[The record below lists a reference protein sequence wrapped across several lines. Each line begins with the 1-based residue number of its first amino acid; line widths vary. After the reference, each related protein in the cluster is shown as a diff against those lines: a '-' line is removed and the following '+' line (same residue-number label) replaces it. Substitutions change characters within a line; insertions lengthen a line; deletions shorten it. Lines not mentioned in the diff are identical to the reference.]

1 MQLENRRFTYKDLQK
16 ITNNF
21 EQVLGKGGFGYVYY
35 GILEEG
41 SQVAVKLRSQSSNQ
55 GVKEF
60 LGEAQILTR
69 IHHKNLVSMIGY
81 CMDGDY
87 MALVYEYM
95 SEGTLE
101 EHIAGRD
108 HNKRN
113 LTWIERLRIA
123 LESAQGLEYLH
134 KGCSPPLIHRDVKAT
149 NILLNLKLE
158 AKIADFGLSKAFNRD
173 SDTHVSASILAGTPG
188 YIDPEYHATMMP
200 TAKSDVYGF
209 GVVLLELVTGKNPIL
224 RTPEPISLIHWV
236 QQRLQCGNIEG
247 VVDTRMHGVYDIN
260 SVWKVAE
267 IALKCT
273 AQASTQR
280 PTMTDV
286 VVQLQ
291 ECLDLEYG
299 HASSVPELS
308 IDHVSKTRTILEMD
322 HLERLQLSTVVEKM
336 AARSCLHLLIILAA
350 GVLQAARAQPDSDG
364 FISIDCGLSGTAGY
378 VDNATKL
385 SYSPDAAFTDAGTNN
400 NISVEYFS
408 PANSRIFD
416 NVRSFPSGAAPRSC
430 YTLSSLVAGLK
441 YLVRANFMYGN
452 YDGLRRPPVFD
463 LYSGVNFWRT
473 VNITDA
479 AASITAEAIIV
490 VPEDSM
496 QVCLLNTGAG
506 TPFISGL
513 DLRPLKNS
521 LYPQANATQGLVM
534 VDRVNYGPTDTFIRY
549 PDDPRDRGWRPLI
562 DTTRYV
568 EVSTTKTVQNVA
580 KDLFEAP
587 SAVMQTAITPRNAS
601 DSIEVYWTA
610 DPSAASAGDPPP
622 GYIAIMHFSELQL
635 VQGNAVRAFNISL
648 NDEWLDRMMP
658 DYLYADADYNT
669 VPFRGSNR
677 YNLTFRATANS
688 TLPPIIN
695 ALEIFSV
702 IPTTNVPTYAKD
714 VSGITAIKKQYEVK
728 QNWMGDPCVPKT
740 LAWDWLTCSYAISS
754 SPTITGVNLSYNLLT
769 GSIPKA
775 LSQLSSLK
783 VLYENN
789 LDLCINDTCPSP
801 NGKPKLAIYIS
812 VPVVAVTVI
821 LVRKTKGSANNI
833 VNPHSEPTS
842 HSHGSDS
849 YGHGSIQLENRRFT
863 YKDLQMITNNF
874 EQVLGKGGFGYVYY
888 GILEEGT
895 QVAVK
900 LRSQSSNQGV
910 KEFLREAQILTRI
923 HHKNLVS
930 MIGYCKDGEYMAL
943 VYEYMSEGTLEE
955 HIAGRDRNK
964 RNITWTERLRIA
976 LESAQGLE
984 YLHKGCSPPLIHRD
998 VKATNI
1004 LLNMKLEA
1012 KIADFGLSKAFNH
1025 DSDTHVST
1033 SILVGTPG
1041 YIDPEYHATMMPTT
1055 KSDVYGFGM
1064 VLLELVTGKSPILR
1078 TPEPISLIHWAQQRL
1093 QCGNIDAVVDARMHG
1108 VYDVNSVWKVTEIA
1122 LKCTAQASAHR
1133 PMMTDVVAKL
1143 QECLDLEHGRAGSV
1157 SELSIDHVSKTNT
1170 IFEMGH
1176 LEKIPLPTM
1185 SSSPSTR

>member
-1 MQLENRRFTYKDLQK
+1 
-16 ITNNF
+16 
-21 EQVLGKGGFGYVYY
+21 
-35 GILEEG
+35 
-41 SQVAVKLRSQSSNQ
+41 
-55 GVKEF
+55 
-60 LGEAQILTR
+60 
-69 IHHKNLVSMIGY
+69 
-81 CMDGDY
+81 
-87 MALVYEYM
+87 
-95 SEGTLE
+95 
-101 EHIAGRD
+101 
-108 HNKRN
+108 
-113 LTWIERLRIA
+113 
-123 LESAQGLEYLH
+123 
-134 KGCSPPLIHRDVKAT
+134 
-149 NILLNLKLE
+149 
-158 AKIADFGLSKAFNRD
+158 
-173 SDTHVSASILAGTPG
+173 
-188 YIDPEYHATMMP
+188 
-200 TAKSDVYGF
+200 
-209 GVVLLELVTGKNPIL
+209 
-224 RTPEPISLIHWV
+224 
-236 QQRLQCGNIEG
+236 
-247 VVDTRMHGVYDIN
+247 
-260 SVWKVAE
+260 
-267 IALKCT
+267 
-273 AQASTQR
+273 
-280 PTMTDV
+280 
-286 VVQLQ
+286 
-291 ECLDLEYG
+291 
-299 HASSVPELS
+299 
-308 IDHVSKTRTILEMD
+308 
-322 HLERLQLSTVVEKM
+322 M

-350 GVLQAARAQPDSDG
+350 GVLQAARAQPDSNG
-364 FISIDCGLSGTAGY
+364 FISIDCGLSGTASY

-463 LYSGVNFWRT
+463 LYAGVNFWRT

-580 KDLFEAP
+580 KDLFEVP

-688 TLPPIIN
+688 TMPPIIN

-728 QNWMGDPCVPKT
+728 QSWMGDPCVPKT

-754 SPTITGVNLSYNLLT
+754 SPTITGVNLSFNGLHGDISSSFSNLNALQYLNLSYNLLT

-783 VLYENN
+783 VLDLTGNQLSGSIPSELLKRVHNKLLDLRYENN
-789 LDLCINDTCPSP
+789 PDLCIDDTCPSP

-812 VPVVAVTVI
+812 VPIVAVTMI
-821 LVRKTKGSANNI
+821 LVLVLFCLLRRKTKGSANNI

-964 RNITWTERLRIA
+964 RNLTWTERLRIA

-1093 QCGNIDAVVDARMHG
+1093 QCGNIDAVVDACMHG

-1143 QECLDLEHGRAGSV
+1143 QECLDLEHGHAGSV
-1157 SELSIDHVSKTNT
+1157 AELSIDHVSKTNT